1 MSELNRIEIN
11 RIVDQMD
18 RAMNGEAWH
27 GPHLEELL
35 SDVSA
40 QQAAAHP
47 VAGAHSIWELVNH
60 IGSWNEILAQRAS
73 GKAVG
78 VTEEQDWPP
87 VTDTSAESW
96 KRALDQM
103 RASRA
108 RLRGAVEKLND
119 AKLDDIAPGKDH
131 SLYVMLHGGVQ
142 HDLYHAGQIAVLKK
156 GATRKARSGS

>member
-1 MSELNRIEIN
+1 MSEIR
-11 RIVDQMD
+11 RIVDQLD

-35 SDVSA
+35 KDVSA

-47 VAGAHSIWELVNH
+47 VSGAHSIWELVNH
-60 IGSWNEILAQRAS
+60 VGSWNAILAERAS
-73 GKAVG
+73 GNAVA
-78 VTEEQDWPP
+78 VTEQQDWPP

-108 RLRGAVEKLND
+108 QLRNAIEKLNE
-119 AKLDDIAPGKDH
+119 AQLDDIAPGKDH
-131 SLYVMLHGGVQ
+131 SIYVMLHGGVQ

-156 GATRKARSGS
+156 GNAIKARSGS

>member
-1 MSELNRIEIN
+1 MSEID

-35 SDVSA
+35 RDISA

-60 IGSWNEILAQRAS
+60 IGAWNAILAQRAA
-73 GKAVG
+73 GKAVT
-78 VTEEQDWPP
+78 VTTEQDWPP
-87 VTDTSAESW
+87 VAETSAESW

-103 RASRA
+103 RGSRTQ
-108 RLRGAVEKLND
+108 LRGVIEKLND
-119 AKLDDIAPGKDH
+119 AQLDDIVPGKDH
-131 SLYVMLHGGVQ
+131 SIYVMLHGGVQ

-156 GATRKARSGS
+156 GAALKARSGS

>member
-1 MSELNRIEIN
+1 MSEIR

-35 SDVSA
+35 KDVSA

-47 VAGAHSIWELVNH
+47 VSGAHSIWELVHH
-60 IGSWNEILAQRAS
+60 ISSWNAILAQRAS
-73 GKAVG
+73 GKAVA

-87 VTDTSAESW
+87 VTNTSAESW
-96 KRALDQM
+96 RHALDQM
-103 RASRA
+103 RASRE
-108 RLRGAVEKLND
+108 RLRSAVEKLNE
-119 AKLDDIAPGKDH
+119 AQLDDIAPGKDH
-131 SLYVMLHGGVQ
+131 SIYVMLHGGVQ

-156 GATRKARSGS
+156 GNALKARSGS

>member
-1 MSELNRIEIN
+1 MSEATRSEIN
-11 RIVDQMD
+11 RIIDQMD

-35 SDVSA
+35 GNVSA

-60 IGSWNEILAQRAS
+60 IASWNAILAHRAS
-73 GKAVG
+73 GKAVA
-78 VTEEQDWPP
+78 VTEKQDWPP

-108 RLRGAVEKLND
+108 QLRSAVEKLSD

-131 SLYVMLHGGVQ
+131 SIYVMLHGGVQ

-156 GATRKARSGS
+156 GAAIKARSGS

>member
-1 MSELNRIEIN
+1 MSEVQ

-35 SDVSA
+35 KDVSA

-60 IGSWNEILAQRAS
+60 IGSWNAILAERAS
-73 GKAVG
+73 GRAVT
-78 VTEEQDWPP
+78 VTEVQDWPP
-87 VTDTSAESW
+87 VTDTSAEGW
-96 KRALDQM
+96 KRSLEQM

-119 AKLDDIAPGKDH
+119 AQLDDIAPGKDH
-131 SLYVMLHGGVQ
+131 SIYVMLHGGVQ

-156 GATRKARSGS
+156 GAAIKARSGS

>member
-1 MSELNRIEIN
+1 MSEIK

-35 SDVSA
+35 KDISA

-60 IGSWNEILAQRAS
+60 IGAWNAILAQRAADH
-73 GKAVG
+73 AVS
-78 VTEEQDWPP
+78 VTPEQDWPP
-87 VTDTSAESW
+87 VPDASAESW
-96 KRALDQM
+96 KRALERM

-108 RLRGAVEKLND
+108 QLRSAVENLKD
-119 AKLDDIAPGKDH
+119 AQLDNIAPGKDH
-131 SLYVMLHGGVQ
+131 SIYVMLHGGVQ
-142 HDLYHAGQIAVLKK
+142 HDLYHAGQIAVLKR
-156 GATRKARSGS
+156 GAAIKARIGS

>member
-1 MSELNRIEIN
+1 MSEIK

-35 SDVSA
+35 QDVSA

-47 VAGAHSIWELVNH
+47 VARAHSIWELVNH
-60 IGSWNEILAQRAS
+60 IGAWNAILAQRAA
-73 GKAVG
+73 GKAVT
-78 VTEEQDWPP
+78 VTPEQDWPP
-87 VTDTSAESW
+87 VTNTSAQSW

-108 RLRGAVEKLND
+108 QLRGAVEKLTD
-119 AKLDDIAPGKDH
+119 AQLDDLAPEKDH

-156 GATRKARSGS
+156 GAAIKAQSGS

>member
-1 MSELNRIEIN
+1 VSEIN

-35 SDVSA
+35 KDVSA

-47 VAGAHSIWELVNH
+47 VAEVHSIWELVNH
-60 IGSWNEILAQRAS
+60 IGAWNAILADRAS
-73 GKAVG
+73 GRAVA

-87 VTDTSAESW
+87 VTNTSEEAW
-96 KRALDQM
+96 KLALQQM
-103 RASRA
+103 RSSRA
-108 RLRGAVEKLND
+108 RLRSAVQKLTD
-119 AKLDDIAPGKDH
+119 AQLDDIAPGKDH
-131 SLYVMLHGGVQ
+131 SIYVMLHGGVQ

-156 GATRKARSGS
+156 GAAIKARSGS